1 MRHNDMMNV
10 SFYDGHVKTLKASK
24 AGMWTLTAGD

>member
-1 MRHNDMMNV
+1 V